1 MCGIAGVYNLD
12 LKAVDKSVLSKMNES
27 MSLRGPDDDGYYYHK
42 NFAMAMRRLS
52 IIDLKKGKQPISNED
67 KTIHVVFNG
76 EIYNYIEIKENLTK
90 KGYSFLTNSDTEVI
104 VKLYEEYGLN
114 AVDYLNGMFSFSLYD
129 EKKQRLWIARDRLGI
144 KPLYYFKNSE
154 CFAYAS
160 DLNALAKHPLLQK
173 NLDIESM
180 LLFLTLAYVPTPRT
194 IWKNAKKL
202 PPGHWI
208 LIDNNKFEI
217 KKYWE
222 IKPSINESI
231 DVEKFYKKI
240 KFSFEE
246 SIEFRS
252 RSDVPVGTFLSG
264 GLDSSAVTALFCQKS
279 NKSVD
284 TFTMDFEGKNN
295 NENYFAKL
303 VSDKYSTNHHYHNLN
318 IENGL
323 DELDELIPL
332 LDEPLAD
339 SAIIPSYF
347 LSKSAKNKNIKVV
360 LCGAG
365 GDELFGGYG
374 RHFFKKRDLLAG
386 RLNFLPRGFFNKIGF
401 FNQRL
406 VHYLS
411 IAKDKGLSFAI
422 STSGVQIDILQSLLI
437 DKNLFN
443 IAIDLTQEK
452 FSKLNM
458 LEEKHGH
465 NYSRMLTDINNYL
478 LDNVLSITDKTT
490 MAASVEARVPLLD
503 HNLVELAF
511 SVNSETNLG
520 KSNYS
525 NSKQSLKKALV
536 DYIPKEILLREKSGF
551 NAPIDYWLKSKNKKI
566 EDRLKNLSNDSIKK
580 IIDQKSLND
589 IWLNENKRN
598 RGSESLFMIYILDK
612 WLQHHA

>member
-1 MCGIAGVYNLD
+1 MCGICGIYNF
-12 LKAVDKSVLSKMNES
+12 DKEPVNSELLEKMNDS
-27 MSLRGPDDDGYYYHK
+27 MFLRGPDDDGYYYHN

-52 IIDLKKGKQPISNED
+52 IIDLIKGKQPISNKE

-76 EIYNYIEIKENLTK
+76 EIYNYIELKENLRK
-90 KGYSFLTNSDTEVI
+90 KGYTFLTNSDTEVI

-114 AVDYLNGMFSFSLYD
+114 AVNYLNGMFSFSLYD
-129 EKKQRLWIARDRLGI
+129 ENKQRLWIARDRLGI
-144 KPLYYFKNSE
+144 KPLYYFKNSK
-154 CFAYAS
+154 CFAFAS
-160 DLNALAKHPLLQK
+160 DLNALTKHPLLQK
-173 NLDIESM
+173 DLDIESM

-202 PPGHWI
+202 PPGHWL
-208 LIDNNKFEI
+208 LIDKNKFEM

-222 IKPSINESI
+222 INPSINKSI
-231 DVEKFYKKI
+231 NVEKFYKKI
-240 KFSFEE
+240 KFSFKN

-303 VSDKYSTNHHYHNLN
+303 ISDKYLTNHHYHNLN

-339 SAIIPSYF
+339 SAVIPSYV
-347 LSKSAKNKNIKVV
+347 LSKSAKNENIKVV

-386 RLNFLPRGFFNKIGF
+386 RLDFLPRSLFNKIGYI
-401 FNQRL
+401 NQRL
-406 VHYLS
+406 VHYYS

-422 STSGVQIDILQSLLI
+422 STSGVQIDILQSLLL

-443 IAIDLTQEK
+443 VAIDLTQEK
-452 FSKLNM
+452 FSNLNM
-458 LEEKHGH
+458 LEKKHGY
-465 NYSRMLTDINNYL
+465 NYSRMLTDVNNYL

-511 SVNSETNLG
+511 SVDSEINLG

-525 NSKQSLKKALV
+525 NSKQSLKNALV
-536 DYIPKEILLREKSGF
+536 DYIPKEISKRGKSGF
-551 NAPIDYWLKSKNKKI
+551 NAPIDYWFKSKNKKI
-566 EDRLKNLSNDSIKK
+566 EDRLKSLSNDSIKQ

-598 RGSESLFMIYILDK
+598 RGSESLFIIYILDK
-612 WLQHHA
+612 WLQHNA